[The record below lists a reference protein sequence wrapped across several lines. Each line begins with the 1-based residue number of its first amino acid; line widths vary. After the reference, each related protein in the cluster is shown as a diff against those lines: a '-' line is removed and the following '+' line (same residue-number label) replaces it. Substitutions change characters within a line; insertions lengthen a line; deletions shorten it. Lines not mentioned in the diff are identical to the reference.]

1 MYLRQNRAIFIKTAH
16 EEQVHF
22 VCPEP
27 CLSQENFIM
36 KRLHMLFSS
45 RSLILENT
53 HDGNKIIVEPYINVG
68 AMQPHNFLY
77 TW

>member
-1 MYLRQNRAIFIKTAH
+1 
-16 EEQVHF
+16 
-22 VCPEP
+22 
-27 CLSQENFIM
+27 
-36 KRLHMLFSS
+36 MLFSS